1 MSKMSDLRA
10 LADDE
15 LENRLAETKAEL
27 FNFRFQNVTGQL
39 ANYTRLSQVKRD
51 IARILTVLRQRE
63 IEAAEA
69 AQVHE
74 GSR

>member
-1 MSKMSDLRA
+1 MSKMSELRD
-10 LADDE
+10 LADEE
-15 LENRLAETKAEL
+15 LETRLAETKSEL

-39 ANYTRLSQVKRD
+39 PNYTRLSQVKRD
-51 IARILTVLRQRE
+51 IARIMTLLRQRE

>member
-15 LENRLAETKAEL
+15 LEIRLAETKAEL

-39 ANYTRLSQVKRD
+39 PNYTRLGQVKRD
-51 IARILTVLRQRE
+51 VARILTVLRQRE
-63 IEAAEA
+63 IEAAES

>member
-1 MSKMSDLRA
+1 MSKMSELRD
-10 LADDE
+10 LADEE
-15 LENRLAETKAEL
+15 LETRLAETKSEL

-39 ANYTRLSQVKRD
+39 PNYTRLSQVKRD

-63 IEAAEA
+63 IEAAES

>member
-1 MSKMSDLRA
+1 MSKMTDLRA
-10 LADDE
+10 LADEE
-15 LENRLAETKAEL
+15 LETRLAETKAEL

-39 ANYTRLSQVKRD
+39 PNYTRLGQVKRD

-63 IEAAEA
+63 IEAAET